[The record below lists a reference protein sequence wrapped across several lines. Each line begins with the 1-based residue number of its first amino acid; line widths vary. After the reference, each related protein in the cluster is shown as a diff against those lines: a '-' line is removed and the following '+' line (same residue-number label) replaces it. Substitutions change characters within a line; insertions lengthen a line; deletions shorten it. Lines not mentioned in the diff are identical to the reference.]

1 MPKLDFNFNE
11 NLSEKNLF
19 VKNFLTT
26 PLKQTKNIE
35 EKVFPQKEVYI
46 KNETQINNRL
56 VI

>member
-35 EKVFPQKEVYI
+35 EKVFPQKEEYI